1 MNVLSLFSGIG
12 GLDLGLERA
21 GMRIVGHVEID
32 PFCQQVLAQHW
43 PEEPQHDDVN
53 TTPEWWMSQPRPRV
67 GVVAGGIPCPG
78 HSIAGRQ
85 LGPED
90 PRWGWPGFRGVL
102 DVTEAP
108 IAIIEN
114 SPNLVRTGLDVIL
127 RDLAGRG
134 FDAWWIRVPAAAF
147 GTPHLRWRLIVVA
160 VHRGRIDFAWPE
172 LQSRTVTGYDGATW
186 SVADPAGEGLALR
199 PVQGSGH
206 RGDPQGH
213 PDALGTGRLAGA
225 PHRHWDIEPDVG
237 RVARRV
243 PHRVD
248 RVKALGNAVV
258 PAVGEYVGLLVMAGI
273 AAAVRRAA

>member
-1 MNVLSLFSGIG
+1 MNVLSLFSGLG

-21 GMRIVGHVEID
+21 GLQIVGNVEID
-32 PFCQQVLAQHW
+32 PFCQRVLAQHW
-43 PEEPQHDDVN
+43 PEEPRHDDVN
-53 TTPEWWMSQPRPRV
+53 TAPEWWMSQPRPHV
-67 GVVAGGIPCPG
+67 EVVAGGIPCPG

-90 PRWGWPGFRGVL
+90 PRWGWPGFRDVL

-134 FDAWWIRVPAAAF
+134 FDAWWFRVPAAAS
-147 GTPHLRWRLIVVA
+147 GAPHLRWRLFVVA
-160 VHRGRIDFAWPE
+160 VQRGRIDFIWPE

-186 SVADPAGEGLALR
+186 SLADPASEGLALR
-199 PVQGSGH
+199 AVQGPGH
-206 RGDPQGH
+206 RGGPQGH
-213 PDALGTGRLAGA
+213 PDALGTGGLAGA
-225 PHRHWDIEPDVG
+225 PHGDWSPEPDVG
-237 RVARRV
+237 RVAHGI
-243 PHRVD
+243 PDRVD

-258 PAVGEYVGLLVMAGI
+258 PAVGEYVGHLVLAGI
-273 AAAVRRAA
+273 AAGVEVAA